1 MRTPDVYLN
10 TNYEMAKVLIAGKG
24 WIPEEPLDEPY
35 DKAQVKEKEKLES
48 PVVIKLPDSN
58 DQTVVIV
65 ESTTQHKKIKL
76 LRELA
81 ESIYRI
87 MYALEQDMDEKQDGY
102 EDLKYESG
110 IRQGLKHSQS
120 LIESKISEIK
130 LEK

>member
-1 MRTPDVYLN
+1 MQIPSVYPN
-10 TNYEMAKVLIAGKG
+10 INYDMAKALIAEKDFTSK
-24 WIPEEPLDEPY
+24 ELLSELH
-35 DKAQVKEKEKLES
+35 DKTQEKEKLES

-102 EDLKYESG
+102 EDFKYESG